1 MPLEGADQPAR
12 GRGEKLRARGFEVIT
27 ARSVADG
34 VSAIMADPLI
44 GCVMVDVDL
53 DKSGGAEDVLR
64 AFRACNDRAPA
75 FLFGERS
82 HISAIPLSTL
92 KLVNEFI
99 C

>member
-1 MPLEGADQPAR
+1 
-12 GRGEKLRARGFEVIT
+12 
-27 ARSVADG
+27 
-34 VSAIMADPLI
+34 MADPLI